1 MSMHFFE
8 LNHHLRVPLAAEIH
22 SRPFLKLHA
31 PELLSHLAVYPEL
44 QTDVSVSAHEQ
55 QHSLLLA
62 LCAHFGVSPPALDAK
77 YFYFDF
83 GPFRLKWE
91 CHTEFAT
98 YTFAQYQPTE
108 QRDARSLEACLT
120 QMPITRI
127 PEAWLHSLQG
137 KVLVAAHLI
146 LDNRP
151 LSQEA
156 FSKEVGQLFQGHA
169 LAGSRVMQGGEFWSD
184 FVVQADGFS
193 RFVIRDVDMRA
204 QQAGRLAQRILEIET
219 YRMMAL
225 LGLPFAQRTTPH
237 LNAIESALVDL
248 ASTMVEADHALSEQ
262 GLDKESDSERHLL
275 EKITHLAARIEKLS
289 LENNYRFS
297 ASKAYFGL
305 VHARIEE
312 LREQRIEGLPMVAE
326 FMDRRLTPAMNTCD
340 AVANR
345 QEALARRIAN
355 TNDLLRTR
363 VGIVQEMQNRKI
375 LQSLNA
381 RAAQQLHL
389 QQAVEGLSVAAISYY
404 VIGLFGY
411 VAKAAKEFGWIAHTE
426 TAVGIAVPLVL
437 GAVWLGL
444 RRMHKTMH
452 ASKK

>member
-44 QTDVSVSAHEQ
+44 QTEVSASAHEQ
-55 QHSLLLA
+55 QHTLLLA
-62 LCAHFGVSPPALDAK
+62 LCVHFGVSPPALDAK

-98 YTFAQYQPTE
+98 YTFAQHQPAE
-108 QRDARSLEACLT
+108 QRAERSLAACMT

-151 LSQEA
+151 LSQEE
-156 FSKEVGQLFQGHA
+156 FSKEVSQLFQGHA

-193 RFVIRDVDMRA
+193 RFVIRDVDMQA

-225 LGLPFAQRTTPH
+225 LGLPFAQRTTPQ

-248 ASTMVEADHALSEQ
+248 ASTMVAADHALSEQ
-262 GLDKESDSERHLL
+262 GLDTESDSERHLL

-289 LENNYRFS
+289 LDNNYRFS

-444 RRMHKTMH
+444 RRMHRSMH

>member
-1 MSMHFFE
+1 MHFFE
-8 LNHHLRVPLAAEIH
+8 LNHHARISLAAEIH
-22 SRPFLKLHA
+22 SRPFLNLNA
-31 PELLSHLAVYPEL
+31 PELLTHLAVYPEAQPN
-44 QTDVSVSAHEQ
+44 QTPSAQEL
-55 QHSLLLA
+55 QHSLLSE
-62 LCAHFGVSPPALDAK
+62 LCQHFGVSPPTSESK
-77 YFYFDF
+77 YFYVDF

-98 YTFAQYQPTE
+98 YTFAQHSE
-108 QRDARSLEACLT
+108 VNLSLEQAFS
-120 QMPITRI
+120 QMPIARI
-127 PEAWLHSLQG
+127 PAAWLHRLQG
-137 KVLVAAHLI
+137 KLLVAAHLV
-146 LDNRP
+146 LDNRRQP
-151 LSQEA
+151 ANEFAHEIQN
-156 FSKEVGQLFQGHA
+156 LFKGHT

-184 FVVQADGFS
+184 FVVHADGFS

-204 QQAGRLAQRILEIET
+204 QQAGRLAQRIFEIET

-225 LGLPFAQRTTPH
+225 LGLPIAQATTPQ
-237 LNAIESALVDL
+237 LNAIESELVDL
-248 ASTMVEADHALSEQ
+248 ATAMVASDHALNESN
-262 GLDKESDSERHLL
+262 LDKDTDSERHLL

-312 LREQRIEGLPMVAE
+312 LREQRVEGLPMVAE

-355 TNDLLRTR
+355 SNDLLRTR

-426 TAVGIAVPLVL
+426 SAVGIAVPLVL
-437 GAVWLGL
+437 ASVWMGL
-444 RRMHKTMH
+444 RHMHRNLH
-452 ASKK
+452 AKRSEKD

>member
-1 MSMHFFE
+1 MAINFFE
-8 LNHHLRVPLAAEIH
+8 LNHSLRVPLSAEIH
-22 SRPFLKLHA
+22 SRPFLRLEA
-31 PELLSHLAVYPEL
+31 PELVSHLAIFPDHGAL
-44 QTDVSVSAHEQ
+44 GLSSAQEN
-55 QHSLLLA
+55 QHTILSA
-62 LCAHFGVSPPALDAK
+62 FCAHFGVAAPGLEAK

-98 YTFAQYQPTE
+98 YTFAQYQTE
-108 QRDARSLEACLT
+108 NRSLEEAIL
-120 QMPITRI
+120 QMPIAHI
-127 PEAWLHSLQG
+127 PEAWLHGLKGQI
-137 KVLVAAHLI
+137 LVAAHLI
-146 LDNRP
+146 LDNRAQSSDDFFKELKALFKGNS
-151 LSQEA
+151 LS
-156 FSKEVGQLFQGHA
+156 
-169 LAGSRVMQGGEFWSD
+169 GSCVMQGGEFWSD
-184 FVVQADGFS
+184 FVVHADGFS

-204 QQAGRLAQRILEIET
+204 QQAGRLAQRVLEIET

-225 LGLPFAQRTTPH
+225 LGLPIAQRATPQ
-237 LNAIESALVDL
+237 LNAIESALVEL
-248 ASTMVEADHALSEQ
+248 ASTMVASDHALSDGEI
-262 GLDKESDSERHLL
+262 DTEADSERHLL

-289 LENNYRFS
+289 LDNNYRFS
-297 ASKAYFGL
+297 ASKAYFRL
-305 VHARIEE
+305 VHSRIEE
-312 LREQRIEGLPMVAE
+312 LREQRVEGLPMVAE

-363 VGIVQEMQNRKI
+363 VGIVQEMQNRQI
-375 LQSLNA
+375 LQSMNA

-411 VAKAAKEFGWIAHTE
+411 VAKAAKEYGWINHTE
-426 TAVGIAVPLVL
+426 TAVGLMVPVVL

-444 RRMHKTMH
+444 RRMHSRAQHT
-452 ASKK
+452 KK

>member
-1 MSMHFFE
+1 MHSFE
-8 LNHHLRVPLAAEIH
+8 LNHHARISLAAEIH
-22 SRPFLKLHA
+22 SRPFLQLTA
-31 PELLSHLAVYPEL
+31 PELLTHLAVYPEPHAQQELSPQAL
-44 QTDVSVSAHEQ
+44 QHN
-55 QHSLLLA
+55 LLAA
-62 LCAHFGVSPPALDAK
+62 LCAHFGVSPPTPESK
-77 YFYFDF
+77 YFYVDF
-83 GPFRLKWE
+83 GPCRLKWE

-98 YTFAQYQPTE
+98 YTFAQHADP
-108 QRDARSLEACLT
+108 DLSLEQAFA
-120 QMPITRI
+120 QMPIARI
-127 PEAWLHSLQG
+127 PAAWLHRLQG
-137 KVLVAAHLI
+137 KLLVAAHLV
-146 LDNRP
+146 LDNR
-151 LSQEA
+151 SQAASEFA
-156 FSKEVGQLFQGHA
+156 HEIQHLFKGHA

-184 FVVQADGFS
+184 FVVHADGFS

-204 QQAGRLAQRILEIET
+204 QQAGRLAQRIFEIET

-225 LGLPFAQRTTPH
+225 LGLPIAQATTPQ
-237 LNAIESALVDL
+237 LNAIESELVDL
-248 ASTMVEADHALSEQ
+248 ATAMVASDDALSERQ
-262 GLDKESDSERHLL
+262 LDRDTDAERLLL

-312 LREQRIEGLPMVAE
+312 LREQRVEGLPMVAE

-355 TNDLLRTR
+355 SNDLLRTR

-404 VIGLFGY
+404 VIGLFAY
-411 VAKAAKEFGWIAHTE
+411 VAKAAKEFTWIAHTE
-426 TAVGIAVPLVL
+426 TAVGIAVPLVI
-437 GAVWLGL
+437 ASVWMGL
-444 RRMHKTMH
+444 RHMHRRLRAHEKE
-452 ASKK
+452 

>member
-1 MSMHFFE
+1 MHFFE
-8 LNHHLRVPLAAEIH
+8 LNHRDRVPLAAEIH
-22 SRPFLKLHA
+22 SRPFLNLAA
-31 PELLSHLAVYPEL
+31 PELISHVAVVLSPSLDSGLSMQQRQHALLLSLCQHFA
-44 QTDVSVSAHEQ
+44 VSA
-55 QHSLLLA
+55 
-62 LCAHFGVSPPALDAK
+62 PAVEAK

-91 CHTEFAT
+91 SHTEFAT
-98 YTFAQYQPTE
+98 YTFAQHQE
-108 QRDARSLEACLT
+108 FGVSLEQSLAH
-120 QMPITRI
+120 MPITRL
-127 PEAWLHSLQG
+127 PEGWLHRLQG
-137 KVLVAAHLI
+137 SVLVAAHLV
-146 LDNRP
+146 LDNRAIP
-151 LSQEA
+151 ADA
-156 FSKEVGQLFQGHA
+156 FAAEIQSLFKGHT

-184 FVVQADGFS
+184 FMVHADGFS

-204 QQAGRLAQRILEIET
+204 QQAGRLTQRILEIET

-225 LGLPFAQRTTPH
+225 MGLPVAQATTPQ
-237 LNAIESALVDL
+237 LNQIESELVDL
-248 ASTMVEADHALSEQ
+248 ASAMVATDHALNEQ
-262 GLDKESDSERHLL
+262 GLDKETDSERHLL

-297 ASKAYFGL
+297 ASKAYLGL

-355 TNDLLRTR
+355 SNDLLRTR

-375 LQSLNA
+375 LQSLNT

-411 VAKAAKEFGWIAHTE
+411 VAKAAKEFGWLSHVE
-426 TAVGIAVPLVL
+426 SAVGIAVPVVL

-444 RRMHKTMH
+444 RRMHHVLQVKQQDK
-452 ASKK
+452 ASH